1 MEKGTAMTKWML
13 FGLAVLGVSAAQAAD
28 VQATLQWAQ
37 RVELSTPVS
46 GVVQSVSV
54 DAGQRVEQGQ
64 ELLALDN
71 KLYHARAAESAAA
84 VMRLK
89 EEAAEAGRNLERVQE
104 LYNRTVIS
112 TSELDQAKLRDARA
126 RAMLA
131 EGQAHLQQSQK
142 NFDDTVLRAPFDAVV
157 LVRQAEPGQAVAAGL
172 QPQVLLVVARAGE
185 MLARARLDAA
195 QVGRVRVGLAA
206 TVNVGGKSYSGRVKA
221 VGMEPVAASDGPLYP
236 VDVVFPVRE
245 PLRAGVAATV
255 RLP

>member
-1 MEKGTAMTKWML
+1 MTKWML
-13 FGLAVLGVSAAQAAD
+13 FGLAALTVSAAQAAD

-54 DAGQRVEQGQ
+54 DAGQRVKQGQ

-71 KLYHARAAESAAA
+71 KLYQARSAESAAA

-89 EEAAEAGRNLERVQE
+89 EDAAEAARNLERVQE

-142 NFDDTVLRAPFDAVV
+142 NLDDTVLRAPFDAVV

-172 QPQVLLVVARAGE
+172 QPQTLLVLARAGE

-195 QVGRVRVGLAA
+195 QAGRVRVGQA
-206 TVNVGGKSYSGRVKA
+206 TTVSVGGKSYSGRIKA
-221 VGMEPVAASDGPLYP
+221 VGMEPVAAPDGPLYS